1 MTSQELRFA
10 LRSGQSVFGTLIASD
25 SPDWLDHV
33 ARIGLDFVFIDTE
46 HIALDR
52 KALAWMC
59 HGYAALGLPPIV
71 RILSPDVHLA
81 RMALDAGAAGIM
93 APYVETVEQVKA
105 LVGAVKLWPLKG
117 ERLEA
122 ALSDRSTLEPPLAE
136 FLDRHAGR
144 RILTINVESR
154 PALERIDA
162 LASVEGLD
170 GILVGPHDLSINL
183 GVPED
188 YESAVFDQAVRTI
201 LRSARQHGIAA
212 GTFSML
218 GMERVRQWAEDGLNF
233 IVHGA
238 DCAAMRDAIGADI
251 RAMREMM
258 GQHTGAGRVNRR
270 GACVAERP

>member
-1 MTSQELRFA
+1 MTSQELRSA

-46 HIALDR
+46 HVALDR

-71 RILSPDVHLA
+71 RILSPDAHLA

-122 ALSDRSTLEPPLAE
+122 ALSDRSTLEPPLAA

-201 LRSARQHGIAA
+201 LRSARRHGIAA

-218 GMERVRQWAEDGLNF
+218 GMERVRQWASDGLNF

-251 RAMREMM
+251 RAMRGML
-258 GQHTGAGRVNRR
+258 GQGPTTGAVNRR
-270 GACVAERP
+270 EAYVVERS